1 MKYHNINKGYAPVGF
16 GHRVYTKGNTD
27 YVPMGHRDRGTQ
39 PIFPQGINPVSK
51 TDIAVFSFAP
61 AKFDKQW
68 RNYLH
73 FAYLSI

>member
-1 MKYHNINKGYAPVGF
+1 MKYHNINKGYALVGF

-51 TDIAVFSFAP
+51 TDTP
-61 AKFDKQW
+61 
-68 RNYLH
+68 L
-73 FAYLSI
+73 